1 MQGRSQNKVPADKRK
16 KKTRKWNFVN
26 PENIIQ
32 WVLQTIAAA
41 ASGA

>member
-1 MQGRSQNKVPADKRK
+1 MG

-41 ASGA
+41 AAV